1 MFSTMQLTFRAW
13 TRICWLYW
21 WTHFEPQR
29 LKWWK
34 YPIKSS
40 VRMKSCRH
48 EILDWQTITD
58 STTQQKYAVQRFV
71 THCNSFTHADVKKQ
85 QVWAISS
92 VIVSEVQ
99 WHRTGLSKRA
109 QKIWSWCLSLFFFF
123 AQQFHHVILLHT
135 CTPAKCYWQKLK
147 LCGLKA
153 CPYRWFSCNR
163 APQVPALHH
172 ILLSCTCTN
181 KRSIQSDNLS
191 DSALSLPVTSSCAP
205 PTAWRIS
212 QQPPIP
218 DCAGKRTAG

>member
-58 STTQQKYAVQRFV
+58 STTQQKYVVQRFV
-71 THCNSFTHADVKKQ
+71 THCNSFTHADVKNQ

-109 QKIWSWCLSLFFFF
+109 QKIWSWCLSLFFFCPTISPCHLITYLHSS
-123 AQQFHHVILLHT
+123 QVLLT
-135 CTPAKCYWQKLK
+135 EVETLWTQ
-147 LCGLKA
+147 G
-153 CPYRWFSCNR
+153 
-163 APQVPALHH
+163 
-172 ILLSCTCTN
+172 
-181 KRSIQSDNLS
+181 
-191 DSALSLPVTSSCAP
+191 LSLQMV
-205 PTAWRIS
+205 
-212 QQPPIP
+212 
-218 DCAGKRTAG
+218 